1 MKTFVIISVCIT
13 LTLVRTKRY
22 DNFLSVLIRVLNHTI
37 HTQHTIHNF
46 VNFLYFFQACSDLPK
61 LANCG
66 ESVSK
71 VILKRRVILKPLF
84 PIFCSHGN
92 LKKRILYGRESFK
105 QL

>member
-1 MKTFVIISVCIT
+1 MKTFVIISVCIS

-37 HTQHTIHNF
+37 HTRHTIHNF

-71 VILKRRVILKPLF
+71 VILKRRVTLKPPF

-92 LKKRILYGRESFK
+92 LKERIYAE
-105 QL
+105 

>member
-13 LTLVRTKRY
+13 LTLVRKRY
-22 DNFLSVLIRVLNHTI
+22 VNFLSVLIRVLNHTI
-37 HTQHTIHNF
+37 HTRYTIHNF

-71 VILKRRVILKPLF
+71 VILRRRVTL
-84 PIFCSHGN
+84 
-92 LKKRILYGRESFK
+92 R
-105 QL
+105 

>member
-13 LTLVRTKRY
+13 LTLVRKRY
-22 DNFLSVLIRVLNHTI
+22 VNFLSVLIRVLNYTI
-37 HTQHTIHNF
+37 HTRYTIHNF

-71 VILKRRVILKPLF
+71 VILKRRLTL
-84 PIFCSHGN
+84 
-92 LKKRILYGRESFK
+92 R
-105 QL
+105 

>member
-13 LTLVRTKRY
+13 LGLVRKRH
-22 DNFLSVLIRVLNHTI
+22 DNFLSVLVRVLNHTI
-37 HTQHTIHNF
+37 HIRHTIHNF

-71 VILKRRVILKPLF
+71 VIVKRRVTHHFRYFGAMEI
-84 PIFCSHGN
+84 
-92 LKKRILYGRESFK
+92 
-105 QL
+105 

>member
-13 LTLVRTKRY
+13 LGLVRKRH
-22 DNFLSVLIRVLNHTI
+22 DNFLSVLVRVLNHTI
-37 HTQHTIHNF
+37 HIRHTIHNF

-71 VILKRRVILKPLF
+71 VIVKRCVTLTPPF
-84 PIFCSHGN
+84 PIFCRHGN
-92 LKKRILYGRESFK
+92 VKKRIL
-105 QL
+105 

>member
-1 MKTFVIISVCIT
+1 MKTFVVISVCIT
-13 LTLVRTKRY
+13 LTLVSKRY
-22 DNFLSVLIRVLNHTI
+22 DNFLSVLILVLNHGI
-37 HTQHTIHNF
+37 HTRHTIHNF
-46 VNFLYFFQACSDLPK
+46 VNSLCFFQACSDLPK

-71 VILKRRVILKPLF
+71 VIVKRCVTLKPPF

-92 LKKRILYGRESFK
+92 VKKRILYGIESFK

>member
-1 MKTFVIISVCIT
+1 MKTFVVISVCIT
-13 LTLVRTKRY
+13 LTLVSKRY
-22 DNFLSVLIRVLNHTI
+22 DNFLSVLILVLNHTI
-37 HTQHTIHNF
+37 HTRHTIHNF
-46 VNFLYFFQACSDLPK
+46 VNSLCFFQACSDLPK

-71 VILKRRVILKPLF
+71 VIVKRCVTLKPPF

-92 LKKRILYGRESFK
+92 VKKRILYGIESFK

>member
-1 MKTFVIISVCIT
+1 MKTFVIISVCIS

-37 HTQHTIHNF
+37 HTRHTIHNF

-71 VILKRRVILKPLF
+71 VILKRRVTL
-84 PIFCSHGN
+84 
-92 LKKRILYGRESFK
+92 R
-105 QL
+105 

>member
-13 LTLVRTKRY
+13 LGLVRKRH
-22 DNFLSVLIRVLNHTI
+22 DNFLSVLVRVLNHTI
-37 HTQHTIHNF
+37 HIRHTIHNF

-71 VILKRRVILKPLF
+71 VIVKRSVTLKASFPLF
-84 PIFCSHGN
+84 WSHGN
-92 LKKRILYGRESFK
+92 LKERILYGIE
-105 QL
+105 